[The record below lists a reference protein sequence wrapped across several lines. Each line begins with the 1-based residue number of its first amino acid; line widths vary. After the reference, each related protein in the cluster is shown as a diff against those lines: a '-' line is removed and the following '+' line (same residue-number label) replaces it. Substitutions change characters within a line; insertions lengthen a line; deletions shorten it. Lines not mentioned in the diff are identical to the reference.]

1 MMIKVSLLNS
11 SNQKK
16 MKSMTKTK
24 RMMMMNIT
32 MRSQK
37 EEISKQITERLNII
51 QSLKKRKTMI
61 HNGLLA
67 IPRLRTQGLKVKT

>member
-1 MMIKVSLLNS
+1 MIKVSLLNS

-24 RMMMMNIT
+24 RMMMTSIT
-32 MRSQK
+32 MKSQR

-67 IPRLRTQGLKVKT
+67 ILRQKTLELKVKI